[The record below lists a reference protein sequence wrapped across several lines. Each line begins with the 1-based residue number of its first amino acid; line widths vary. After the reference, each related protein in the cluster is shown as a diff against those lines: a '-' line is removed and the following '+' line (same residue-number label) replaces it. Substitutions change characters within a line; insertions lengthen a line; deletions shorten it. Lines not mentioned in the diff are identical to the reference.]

1 MNTKNTIQF
10 RLGVILVLL
19 LTIACLFVFIWQSSL
34 YDNAVVSIR
43 RNERV
48 LASLGDENRNLVA
61 STLTLR
67 PHHDDD
73 NDDENSK
80 QVAKLTYK
88 ASKKALE
95 KNFSL

>member
-1 MNTKNTIQF
+1 MSTKNTIQF
-10 RLGVILVLL
+10 RFVVILVLL

-67 PHHDDD
+67 PHHDD
-73 NDDENSK
+73 NEDENGK

>member
-10 RLGVILVLL
+10 RLVVILVLL

-67 PHHDDD
+67 PHHDD